1 MLRSKKNSLNF
12 CGIKERLNYPEL
24 QEIIPEHDVLCF
36 QRTKTDDLDERNI
49 EGSEIILNNR
59 IRYGIVNSEEKILAF
74 IRGNLSRF
82 IIINATESQTVLWFK
97 IS

>member
-1 MLRSKKNSLNF
+1 M
-12 CGIKERLNYPEL
+12 
-24 QEIIPEHDVLCF
+24 CF

-82 IIINATESQTVLWFK
+82 IIINATESQTVLWFE